1 MKVGS
6 VGYHFVGLDNFRSVL
21 QSPSFRRALLDSFVF
36 TIASQVIV
44 IVCANALAL
53 ALRDR
58 FRGRGFVR
66 FLILLPWVAP
76 ISLGA
81 IGWKWILDSIYS
93 VVNWVLAQ
101 LHLVNLFD
109 PPMWLGEPSLAMA
122 SVIAVHSWRMIPFST
137 VILLAG
143 LTSIPKEIPEAAAV
157 DGAGFWRTHFEITLP
172 MMQPIINVAVLF
184 GVVFTFTDMTV
195 VYILTR
201 GGPYDTTQV
210 LPSLAFQTGVLG
222 SDLAEGAAI
231 SMFLVPSSSR
241 WRRSCCASRTA
252 PRWPSGGRR
261 RWKARGG
268 HRSRASGAG
277 PSCSGSRRCSRS
289 PSTGWRSPPSS
300 RRATST
306 TSSTIPSSSTPRR
319 RSTHLKLLFEQTLF
333 LRWFWNTTLAGAA
346 VVAIT
351 LVLAVPA
358 AWALARLT
366 GQWGQQLGIGIFLT
380 YLIPPTLLF
389 IPMSRVVASSGCRT
403 RSGRS
408 S

>member
-1 MKVGS
+1 MAVTGAALERAEPRRRWRVSGATRLGIALFSPALIYIAALLGLPLALAFLYSVGDVTVGS
-6 VGYHFVGLDNFRSVL
+6 VGYGFVGLENFRSVIE
-21 QSPSFRRALLDSFVF
+21 SPSFRRALVNSFVF
-36 TIASQVIV
+36 TILSQVIV

-58 FRGRGFVR
+58 FRGRGFIR
-66 FLILLPWVAP
+66 FLVLLPWVAP
-76 ISLGA
+76 ISIGA

-109 PPMWLGEPSLAMA
+109 PPMWLGEPGLAMA

-157 DGAGFWRTHFEITLP
+157 DGAGFWRTHFQITLP
-172 MMQPIINVAVLF
+172 MMRPIINVAVLF

-231 SMFLVPSSSR
+231 SMFLVPILVAVAALMLR
-241 WRRSCCASRTA
+241 VA
-252 PRWPSGGRR
+252 
-261 RWKARGG
+261 
-268 HRSRASGAG
+268 HRA
-277 PSCSGSRRCSRS
+277 
-289 PSTGWRSPPSS
+289 
-300 RRATST
+300 
-306 TSSTIPSSSTPRR
+306 
-319 RSTHLKLLFEQTLF
+319 E
-333 LRWFWNTTLAGAA
+333 
-346 VVAIT
+346 VA
-351 LVLAVPA
+351 
-358 AWALARLT
+358 
-366 GQWGQQLGIGIFLT
+366 
-380 YLIPPTLLF
+380 
-389 IPMSRVVASSGCRT
+389 
-403 RSGRS
+403 
-408 S
+408 